1 MTMQLKFTKQNSIKQ
16 TMAKRLIKFLLLI
29 VIFTFAI
36 FLLDKINFPYPKE
49 NINKDITNEII
60 KLK

>member
-36 FLLDKINFPYPKE
+36 FLLDKINFPHPKE